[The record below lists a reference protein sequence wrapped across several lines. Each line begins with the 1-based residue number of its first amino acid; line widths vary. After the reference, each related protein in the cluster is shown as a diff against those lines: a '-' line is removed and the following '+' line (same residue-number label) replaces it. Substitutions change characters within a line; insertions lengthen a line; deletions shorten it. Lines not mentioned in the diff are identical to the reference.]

1 MTNKKGFIG
10 GFIYIIA
17 AVFIIVGVYFWWQK
31 MSVESVKNAAKKASE
46 EAGVEINTQNVSPQ
60 GQVDAVRD
68 MVGKIQDKE
77 NKKIENELNK

>member
-10 GFIYIIA
+10 GFICIIA
-17 AVFIIVGVYFWWQK
+17 VVVVIVGVYIWWQK